1 MGHVGSYVWELRQKV
16 GSRQLLLPGAQVLV
30 LRADGA
36 ALLQRRADNGVW
48 ELPAGACE
56 PGQSFAGA
64 AAAELFEET
73 GIRADPAELVAF
85 ASLSDPQLHQLEYP
99 NGDRVHA
106 FALCFVLEGWQ
117 GTVMPEEAEVSEIGF
132 FSLTRIP
139 APTHPPTLEVL
150 RLFGLYRQ
158 TGAFQA
164 R

>member
-1 MGHVGSYVWELRQKV
+1 MAHVGSYVWELRQKV

-30 LRADGA
+30 LRTDGA

-64 AAAELFEET
+64 AAAELYEET
-73 GIRADPAELVAF
+73 GIRTDPADLVAF
-85 ASLSDPQLHQLEYP
+85 ASLSDPNLHQLEYP

-106 FALCFVLEGWQ
+106 FALCFLLDGWE
-117 GTVMPEEAEVSEIGF
+117 GTVTPEESEVSEIGF
-132 FSLTRIP
+132 FPLTQVP

-150 RLFGLYRQ
+150 RLFGLYRR
-158 TGAFQA
+158 TGVFQA

>member
-30 LRADGA
+30 LRTDGA
-36 ALLQRRADNGVW
+36 ALLQRRTDNGLW

-73 GIRADPAELVAF
+73 GIRADPDGLVAF
-85 ASLSDPQLHQLEYP
+85 ASLSDPKLHQLEYP

-106 FALCFVLEGWQ
+106 FALCFVLEGWD
-117 GTVMPEEAEVSEIGF
+117 GTVTPEESEVAEIGF
-132 FSLTRIP
+132 FPLTQIP
-139 APTHPPTLEVL
+139 APAHPPTVEVL
-150 RLFGLYRQ
+150 RLFELYRR
-158 TGAFQA
+158 TGVFQA